1 MTQAQMNEGLVIVL
15 TIAYVIGAALL
26 GFVLQALHGIRRDI
40 LAAGIDI
47 HQELVEIKVHQR
59 LMVMGKPVT
68 PAPNPL
74 HPAESVGEESPEQW
88 LERQRIQRVP
98 GSHRR

>member
-1 MTQAQMNEGLVIVL
+1 MSQAQMNEGLVIIL
-15 TIAYVIGAALL
+15 TIAYVVGAALL

-59 LMVMGKPVT
+59 LMVMGQTLKGPG
-68 PAPNPL
+68 APQQP
-74 HPAESVGEESPEQW
+74 SGEMQEECPEQW
-88 LERQRIQRVP
+88 LERQRLRVP
-98 GSHRR
+98 RQ